1 MRKTGTTKNNCEAKQ
16 RIRYNCLAN
25 GKTMLQSIIKTKDDS
40 VTYIEKVFSRAS
52 NCLVSTMP
60 ILSII
65 QKYRFIYEEDRAD
78 LKPN

>member
-16 RIRYNCLAN
+16 RIQYNCLAN
-25 GKTMLQSIIKTKDDS
+25 GKLCCNPLQETKDDS

-65 QKYRFIYEEDRAD
+65 QKYRFF
-78 LKPN
+78 

>member
-1 MRKTGTTKNNCEAKQ
+1 MAKLCC
-16 RIRYNCLAN
+16 NP
-25 GKTMLQSIIKTKDDS
+25 LQETKDDS

-65 QKYRFIYEEDRAD
+65 QKYRFF
-78 LKPN
+78 